1 MRILN
6 TKSNSAKA
14 SLTYNESKL
23 EQTLEDG
30 SIAATRLL
38 TNIRTGGESFSS
50 IQTELNA
57 RAKINSRAKNKFIH
71 LKIAFHAEDNPSDL
85 TMSSIALKTL
95 KELGLSDAPFVV
107 YRHFDREHPHL
118 HIVATRVKKN
128 GLVAS
133 DSFDGLRQRELA
145 RRFEEEFGLVRAEDQ
160 RVVDGVRLEG
170 YLESK
175 QKEASREMHPN
186 QYIRESFMSSVEGRP
201 TLPVFLK
208 RMRRRGVDVYFK
220 PFRTLSGISK
230 VGVSYRLIG
239 SDEEKGFRVESE
251 FPLESYPT
259 LPRVQGFSYKALG
272 GVDLRAG
279 RWPNGIPCL
288 HPSGITPPSDF
299 RAWSVRASKLGPLF
313 QYESLSEL
321 VGGASIENL
330 PVRSNNFSRHNF
342 KHRNMPTP
350 FAEPLAHRKMMVCLE
365 SNNTKGAIEALLEG
379 ASTDRIAKDDL
390 LFLDPLVVAK
400 VSMARREIDKDQP
413 ASATKMSEYF
423 KQRHLAEYQFVNP
436 NTIRFFEAMG
446 NGDIPEMSRLIKMDS
461 KPNTCVDTRSILSDD
476 SLSGQILDL
485 VTSRALT
492 LNNLESRNSYLL
504 TRKELAKKQIRD
516 LFDAAIERE
525 DHFLLRRALGSQE
538 SMDVIY
544 FHTRAMST
552 SPDASWIK
560 DKKMAASVKLVLKA
574 ANEDKGD
581 RGDSH
586 NIGNSTN
593 FEQDNRSGMGI

>member
-6 TKSNSAKA
+6 TKSNSSKA
-14 SLTYNESKL
+14 SVTYNESKL
-23 EQTLEDG
+23 DQTLEDG
-30 SIAATRLL
+30 SIAAKRLL

-95 KELGLSDAPFVV
+95 KQLGLSDTPYVV
-107 YRHFDREHPHL
+107 YRHYDREHPHL

-145 RRFEEEFGLVRAEDQ
+145 RRFEQEFGLVRAEDQ

-170 YLESK
+170 YLEAK
-175 QKEASREMHPN
+175 QKETSREMHPN
-186 QYIRESFMSSVEGRP
+186 QYIREAFMSSVDGTP
-201 TLPVFLK
+201 TLPVFIK

-251 FPLESYPT
+251 FPLASYPT
-259 LPRVQGFSYKALG
+259 LPRVQGFSYRALA
-272 GVDLRAG
+272 GVELHSG
-279 RWPNGIPCL
+279 RWPNGIPCI
-288 HPSGITPPSDF
+288 HPSGINPPADF

-313 QYESLSEL
+313 QYDSINGL
-321 VGGASIENL
+321 VSGATLENL

-342 KHRNMPTP
+342 RHRNMPTP
-350 FAEPLAHRKMMVCLE
+350 FAEPSAHRKMMVCLE
-365 SNNTKGAIEALLEG
+365 SKNTQGAIEAILEG

-390 LFLDPLVVAK
+390 RFLDPVTVAE
-400 VSMARREIDKDQP
+400 VSRARKEIDKDQP
-413 ASATKMSEYF
+413 ASPTNISEYYR
-423 KQRHLAEYQFVNP
+423 QRHLAEYQFVNP

-446 NGDIPEMSRLIKMDS
+446 NGDVPEMSRLLKVDS

-504 TRKELAKKQIRD
+504 TRKELVRKQIRD
-516 LFDAAIERE
+516 LFDAAIEKK
-525 DHFLLRRALGSQE
+525 DHFLLRRALGSSE

-544 FHTRAMST
+544 YHTRVMDT
-552 SPDASWIK
+552 LPDASWIR
-560 DKKMAASVKLVLKA
+560 DKKMSAAIKIVLKA
-574 ANEDKGD
+574 ANDSRGD
-581 RGDSH
+581 RGESQSLS
-586 NIGNSTN
+586 NTTN
-593 FEQDNRSGMGI
+593 FEHDNRSGMGI